1 MSALLE
7 LDGVDV
13 IFRRGSR
20 TFQALHEVN
29 LALFAGERVGLV
41 GGSGSGKTTILRTLL
56 GLIRPAAGEVRFDG
70 RRVDGLSDKDLTD
83 LRSRVSLVSQDPNAS
98 LNPRMRLREIVAE
111 PLRSPWLGS
120 RGRAEGA
127 VAEAIVGVGLDVAM
141 LERFPHELSGGQR
154 QRVAIARA
162 LVSSPDL
169 LIADE
174 PVSALDVSVRAQ
186 VLNLLGEAVRER
198 NLAMLFVSH
207 DLAVVRHLCERVV
220 VVDRGRI
227 VEEGPVAKVFGEP
240 RHEYTRRLLE
250 ASLSL

>member
-13 IFRRGSR
+13 IFRRGRR
-20 TFQALHEVN
+20 TFQALHKVSITIS
-29 LALFAGERVGLV
+29 AGERVGLV
-41 GGSGSGKTTILRTLL
+41 GGSGSGKTTMLRTLL
-56 GLIRPAAGEVRFDG
+56 GLVRSVAGEVRFEG
-70 RRVDGLSDKDLTD
+70 RRIDGLSDKDLAD
-83 LRSRVSLVSQDPNAS
+83 VRSRVSLVSQDPNAS
-98 LNPRMRLREIVAE
+98 LNPRMKLREIVAE
-111 PLRSPWLGS
+111 PLRSPWLKD
-120 RGRAEGA
+120 REGKESV
-127 VAEAIVGVGLDVAM
+127 VAEAIKGVGLDVAM

-186 VLNLLGEAVRER
+186 VLNLLVETVRER

-220 VVDRGRI
+220 VMDAGQV
-227 VEEGPVAKVFGEP
+227 VEEGPVEKVFKEP
-240 RHEYTRRLLE
+240 RHKYTQRLLE
-250 ASLSL
+250 ATLSL

>member
-1 MSALLE
+1 MNALLE
-7 LDGVDV
+7 LDAVDV
-13 IFRRGSR
+13 VFRRGRR
-20 TFQALHEVN
+20 TFQALHEVS

-56 GLIRPAAGEVRFDG
+56 GLIHPAAGEVRFNG
-70 RRVDGLSDKDLTD
+70 RRIDGLPDKDLVD
-83 LRSRVSLVSQDPNAS
+83 VRSRVSLVSQDPNAS

-111 PLRSPWLGS
+111 PLRSPWLGN
-120 RGRAEGA
+120 RGSVDDA
-127 VAEAIVGVGLDVAM
+127 VAEAIVGVGLEVAM

-162 LVSSPDL
+162 LVGSPEL

-186 VLNLLGEAVRER
+186 VLNLLSETVRER

-220 VVDRGRI
+220 VVDRGRV
-227 VEEGPVAKVFGEP
+227 VEEGTVAKVFGEP
-240 RHEYTRRLLE
+240 RHEYTQRLLE
-250 ASLSL
+250 AKLSL

>member
-1 MSALLE
+1 MNALLE

-20 TFQALHEVN
+20 TFQALHEVK

-227 VEEGPVAKVFGEP
+227 VEKGPIAKVFGEP

>member
-1 MSALLE
+1 MNALLE

-13 IFRRGSR
+13 IFRRGSG